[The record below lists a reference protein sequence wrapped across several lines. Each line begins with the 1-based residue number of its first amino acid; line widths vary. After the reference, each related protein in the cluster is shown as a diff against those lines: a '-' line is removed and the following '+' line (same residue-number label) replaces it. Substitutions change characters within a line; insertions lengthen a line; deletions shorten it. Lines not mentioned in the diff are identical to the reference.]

1 MKRKI
6 QWLLWKLG
14 KMLEKKDPK
23 KRPRLHKQVT
33 VVTGEDHAVSQVNK
47 QKSV

>member
-1 MKRKI
+1 MDKLKMQIWKLKI
-6 QWLLWKLG
+6 QWLLWKFG

-33 VVTGEDHAVSQVNK
+33 VVTNEHHK
-47 QKSV
+47 